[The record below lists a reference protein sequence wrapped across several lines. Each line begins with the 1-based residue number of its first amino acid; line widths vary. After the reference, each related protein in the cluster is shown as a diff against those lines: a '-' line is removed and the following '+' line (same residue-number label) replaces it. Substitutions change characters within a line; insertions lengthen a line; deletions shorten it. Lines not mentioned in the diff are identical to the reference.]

1 MVAKVSNLKFGEG
14 GGGKEEERK
23 KKGRDRS
30 RSTFLMK
37 YLKSE
42 DHYLDAIT

>member
-14 GGGKEEERK
+14 GGEEEERK

>member
-1 MVAKVSNLKFGEG
+1 MVAKVSNLNFGEEKK
-14 GGGKEEERK
+14 KEEEGK
-23 KKGRDRS
+23 KEGRDRS